1 MNGVKY
7 ENGKCIVV
15 DGLKKDKTF
24 GANIHTLLSDS
35 FFLEDGL
42 IGEFAKGKINEI
54 IDFYKRIKRYERIL
68 SKNEALKNKFK
79 NNRNRNNIRKSS
91 NVKILNRMNNFWKI
105 QKMVGEEYIAQIIKN
120 HLEELDLILLE
131 KDIALNEKM
140 NRLTKELEA
149 LKAEKAKKGQ
159 SQNDKN
165 LL

>member
-1 MNGVKY
+1 
-7 ENGKCIVV
+7 
-15 DGLKKDKTF
+15 
-24 GANIHTLLSDS
+24 
-35 FFLEDGL
+35 
-42 IGEFAKGKINEI
+42 
-54 IDFYKRIKRYERIL
+54 
-68 SKNEALKNKFK
+68 
-79 NNRNRNNIRKSS
+79 
-91 NVKILNRMNNFWKI
+91 MNNFWKI

-165 LL
+165 